1 MSTTSKS
8 KTGTVVGYI
17 DLFNGCR
24 FVSIEEAA
32 QRNVHAKKALAA
44 KRAAEK
50 RERNKRAVP
59 ALAKLKKE
67 CEWAHVKLTL
77 STYRHA
83 GETTYTA
90 EVECADGLMF
100 EGGFHYFERQSD
112 DKLDLYQD
120 VLASLEPTVE
130 CKAGCGCDHDPENA

>member
-24 FVSIEEAA
+24 FVSIEEIA
-32 QRNVHAKKALAA
+32 QRNAHARRVLAA
-44 KRAAEK
+44 KRAAAK
-50 RERNKRAVP
+50 RERNKKAVP
-59 ALAKLKKE
+59 VLAKLKAE
-67 CEWAHVKLTL
+67 CEASHVKLTL

-83 GETTYTA
+83 GETTYSA
-90 EVECADGLMF
+90 VLECADGFQF
-100 EGGFHYFERQSD
+100 EGGFHYFERESN
-112 DKLDLYQD
+112 DKLDLYED

-130 CKAGCGCDHDPENA
+130 CRAGCGCVFDPENA